1 MAEELQD
8 QDARRAIA
16 TDLHQNMMVLA
27 GAGAGKTHALVE
39 RMAAWICTGRGE
51 VEEMAAI
58 TFTRKAASEMRG
70 RFAARLHEVAGK
82 GGREVERARRALDK
96 LDRCFVGTIHSFCGQ
111 LLRERPLEAG
121 LPADFG
127 ELEERE
133 EGRLRRAAWDRFV
146 QQGHLRED
154 EGWDQVEELGL
165 QVEDIY
171 PFFSA
176 RCGFGDLPLKTSVSP
191 RPDLEPA
198 VEAVRGLV
206 EETWPLLPPGPGG
219 DACAGA
225 LTRAR
230 HFLDNGELHRP
241 GDQAALLKILAANL
255 KITLKAWKPNEVF
268 AKTLRDQLLPQ
279 LQQEVLAPVLA
290 QWRCHVYAVVAPLV
304 DEGMHFYA
312 ALRRS
317 QGRLSFQ
324 DLLEQAALLL
334 RDHPQV
340 RRHFQQRF
348 HSLFVDEF
356 QDTDPIQAQV
366 VFYLTGSD
374 VAEPD
379 WTRLEPRPGSLFLV
393 GDEKQSIYRF
403 RRADVL
409 TCARV
414 RQRLT
419 ASGGQV
425 EELNTSFR
433 AATPLCAWLNQVFAP
448 LFAAQAPPYQ
458 APFAPL
464 VPHRTQGGD
473 PVGVRR
479 LPIALLKGHRRA
491 QVAGQDAGFLAAFIA
506 AALAGQTEFNAGN
519 ILGDRV
525 APGDFMILTRTTS
538 CLPLYARALEARGI
552 PYDIAGSRLRESADL
567 RALVEMVEAIAAP
580 EEALGLVKYLRGP
593 LVGLGDDELYAFK
606 LAGGVFDY
614 TQPLPAG
621 LEAPLRQRLE
631 GALGRL
637 SQGRAWFESHSAATA
652 WMRLVD
658 ELGLIPFAASR
669 PSGSSRAG
677 SLLRIMAL
685 VREWAGQGL
694 YWLQILRE
702 LRELIDDPDYKVEEM
717 TLQAGQSGVVRLM
730 NLHQAK
736 GLQARVVCLADPCD
750 TSAGRHEVE
759 FHVSRT
765 GSRPFLS
772 MRATRPRGPHA
783 VEVIG
788 EPAGWEEDARE
799 EERFLQAEE
808 LRLLYVAATRAC
820 DLLVVSCYEGKTEA
834 GPWAALYPALEQVPP
849 LPHYDPPQ
857 PASSPGAVWD
867 WEALARQRQERWA
880 RVQESSYQMP
890 PRLGEETG
898 YGALVHQLLG
908 ALVEGRLPADPG
920 SYLEFVLEEAGL
932 PRDWRGRLEQ
942 VLETFCA
949 SALWAQIQTSAEV
962 HTQVEFAAPAG
973 EQGGV
978 RGVIDLVFRV
988 AGGWKIVDYQS
999 ETARVEE
1006 ALEAGAHHWA
1016 QLAGEKAVVEKGV
1029 WLIEAGMW
1037 QAL

>member
-1 MAEELQD
+1 MAETLQD
-8 QDARRAIA
+8 QGARQAI
-16 TDLHQNMMVLA
+16 TDDLHQNMMVLA
-27 GAGAGKTHALVE
+27 GAGAGKTHALVG
-39 RMAAWICTGRGE
+39 RMAAWICTGQGE
-51 VEEMAAI
+51 AEDLAAI
-58 TFTRKAASEMRG
+58 TFTRKAAGEMRA
-70 RFAARLHEVAGK
+70 RFAARLHEAAGQ
-82 GGREVERARRALDK
+82 GDQEAERARRALSK

-127 ELEERE
+127 ELEARE
-133 EGRLRRAAWDRFV
+133 EGRLRRVAWDRFV
-146 QQGHLRED
+146 QQGHLRGD
-154 EGWDQVEELGL
+154 EAWRRVEELGL
-165 QVEDIY
+165 QVEDLY

-176 RCGFGDLPLKTSVSP
+176 RCGFGDLPLKVSVAS
-191 RPDLEPA
+191 RPDLSLA
-198 VEAVRGLV
+198 VAAVRGLV
-206 EETWPLLPPGPGG
+206 EEVGPFLPPGPGG

-255 KITLKAWKPNEVF
+255 KITLRAWAPQEAF
-268 AKTLRDQLLPQ
+268 ARTLRDGLLPD

-290 QWRCHVYAVVAPLV
+290 QWRRHVYAVVAPLV
-304 DEGMHFYA
+304 DEGMYFYA
-312 ALRRS
+312 EQRRS

-324 DLLEQAALLL
+324 DLLEKTALLL

-340 RRHFQQRF
+340 RHHFQQRF
-348 HSLFVDEF
+348 HTVFVDEF

-366 VFYLTGSD
+366 VFYLTGSE
-374 VAEPD
+374 ATEPD
-379 WTRLEPRPGSLFLV
+379 WTQLQPRPGSLFLV

-403 RRADVL
+403 RRADVE

-419 ASGGQV
+419 ASGGEV
-425 EELNTSFR
+425 VELNTSFR
-433 AATPLCAWLNQVFAP
+433 AAAPLCAWLNQVFAP
-448 LFAAQAPPYQ
+448 LFAAQAPPHQ

-479 LPIALLKGHRRA
+479 LPIASLKGHRRA
-491 QVAGQDAGFLAAFIA
+491 QVAGQDAESLAAFIA
-506 AALAGQTEFNAGN
+506 AALAGQTEFNAEL
-519 ILGDRV
+519 ILGDQV
-525 APGDFMILTRTTS
+525 SPGDFMILTRTTG

-552 PYDIAGSRLRESADL
+552 PYDIAGSRLGGSADL
-567 RALVEMVEAIAAP
+567 RALVEMVEAVAAP
-580 EEALGLVKYLRGP
+580 EQALGLVKYLRGP
-593 LVGLGDDELYAFK
+593 LVGLGDDEFYAFK
-606 LAGGVFDY
+606 KAGGVFDY

-631 GALGRL
+631 AALGRL
-637 SQGRAWFESHSAATA
+637 TQGRGWFESHSAATA
-652 WMRLVD
+652 WARLVD

-685 VREWAGQGL
+685 VRAWAGQGL
-694 YWLQILRE
+694 HWVQILRE
-702 LRELIDDPDYKVEEM
+702 MRELIDDPEYKVEEM
-717 TLQAGQSGVVRLM
+717 TLQAGQPGVVRLM

-765 GSRPFLS
+765 GPRPFLS
-772 MRATRPRGPHA
+772 MRVTRPRGPHA
-783 VEVIG
+783 MEVIG

-799 EERFLQAEE
+799 EDRFLGAEE

-820 DLLVVSCYEGKTEA
+820 DLLVVSCYEGKTDA

-849 LPHYDPPQ
+849 LPNYDPPR
-857 PASSPGAVWD
+857 PARAPSATWD
-867 WEALARQRQERWA
+867 WAALARQRQERWA
-880 RVQESSYQMP
+880 SVQQPSYQIP

-898 YGALVHQLLG
+898 YGALVHRVLG
-908 ALVEGRLPADPG
+908 AAVEGRLPDDPG
-920 SYLEFVLEEAGL
+920 VYLELMLEEAGL
-932 PRDWRGRLEQ
+932 PRSWRLKLEQ
-942 VLETFCA
+942 VLQTFRT
-949 SALWAQIQTSAEV
+949 SALWAQVQAAAAV

-973 EQGGV
+973 PDLGV
-978 RGVIDLVFRV
+978 RGVIDLIFRV
-988 AGGWKIVDYQS
+988 AGGWKMVDYQS
-999 ETARVEE
+999 ETTAGGAV
-1006 ALEAGAHHWA
+1006 LEAGVRVW
-1016 QLAGEKAVVEKGV
+1016 QELAGELVVERGV
-1029 WLIEAGMW
+1029 WHTETGAW
-1037 QAL
+1037 QEF